1 MTATSERERNPRADS
16 GSSSR
21 TPAQQVA
28 DLAARVVAEGLP
40 AELRDDM
47 AARTVDLLG
56 NCLAARA
63 EEPGR
68 IVSAVVDE
76 WGGHGT
82 ATSFATG
89 DRLPPP
95 SAALVNGTLAHSLD
109 FDDTHLP
116 SVLHPSSAVLPA
128 AFAVAEATGAS
139 GPAFLDAATVGVE
152 LACRLGMAGYDE
164 AAGTSVFFEWGQHAT
179 AICGAVGAALAA
191 GMVRGLSA
199 DELTSAIG
207 IAASMGSGVIE
218 ANRTG
223 GTIKRVHCGW
233 AAHGGIAAAD
243 LARHGLTGPPTVLE
257 GGFGFLRAFCGDRVR
272 IDAVTEGLG
281 EHWETPGIFFKPYPC
296 NHFTHAGID
305 AALALRARGIRPDD
319 VERLVLGAPAP
330 VLRTIAEPREQK
342 IRPQSGYHAAFSG
355 PYTVAAALC
364 GGREPSGLGVFH
376 ADFSDDAAA
385 DPDRLALAARV
396 EVVADDEAT
405 AGFPRQFPAV
415 LTAHLR
421 SGETVTERVRENRG
435 GPGRPLSDA
444 EHETKFAGNA
454 ARSLRAQDATELAR
468 LVRDLRGDAGPRELG
483 ARVHAA
489 LSLSAEQSS

>member
-1 MTATSERERNPRADS
+1 MTGTVT
-16 GSSSR
+16 R

-28 DLAARVVAEGLP
+28 DLAARVAVDGLSS
-40 AELRDDM
+40 ALRDDM

-63 EEPGR
+63 EAPGR

-76 WGGHGT
+76 WGGTGA

-89 DRLPPP
+89 GRLPPP

-152 LACRLGMAGYDE
+152 LTCRLGMAGYDE
-164 AAGTSVFFEWGQHAT
+164 AANTSVFFEWGQHAT

-191 GMVRGLSA
+191 GMLRGLSA

-233 AAHGGIAAAD
+233 AAHAGVAAAD

-257 GGFGFLRAFCGDRVR
+257 GGFGFLRAFLGDRVR
-272 IDAVTEGLG
+272 IEAVTEGLG

-296 NHFTHAGID
+296 NHFTQAGID
-305 AALALRARGIRPDD
+305 AALALRDRGVRPDD

-342 IRPQSGYHAAFSG
+342 IRPTSGYHAAFSG
-355 PYTVAAALC
+355 PYTVAAAFL
-364 GGREPSGLGVFH
+364 GDRDGLGVFH
-376 ADFSDDAAA
+376 GDFTDAAA
-385 DPDRLALAARV
+385 ADRDRLALAARV

-421 SGETVTERVRENRG
+421 NGETVTERVRENRG
-435 GPGRPLSDA
+435 GPGRPLSAA

-454 ARSLRAQDATELAR
+454 APSIGADRAAELAR
-468 LVRDLRGDAGPRELG
+468 LVWALRVDRRPADLGGRLSDVLTDPIVPATGTIDESFPR
-483 ARVHAA
+483 R
-489 LSLSAEQSS
+489 